1 VGHVAIIGG
10 GLAGISAAW
19 YLIKA
24 GLRVT
29 IFEARHRLGGRVRS
43 FYERQM
49 GSEVNTCQH
58 IALGC
63 CTEFLRFCR
72 EVGIL
77 SYWERHR
84 TLYFV
89 DYEGQVHRFCPSRW
103 LFPPLHLLPAVARLG
118 FLTLR
123 ERVNLLKGMYRLSRG
138 KGLDSRATMG
148 EWLPRNRQTPAL
160 IERFWE
166 PILVSALSEKIED
179 IPVAAARKVLVD
191 GLMATR
197 HGYELWAPNI
207 PLSDLF
213 DGMISPRLEE
223 AGIILAKGR
232 IVRRISRDETG
243 WVIDLADGGPLTFDG
258 IVLAVPWRTAIKVL
272 SPEFHAKVL
281 PGWAE
286 RLEDPHTRAESC
298 AITAVHL
305 WFDQACFSWPHAV
318 LLGRSSQWVFC
329 PSFTRANDA
338 RSQTVDRDRL
348 PIKTYPDAWYCQ
360 VVVSAS
366 HGMPKMTAQEWIRLT
381 VDDLKA
387 VFPAARGATLIH
399 GRVVTEPAAV
409 LSPTWEWNQLRPSQV
424 TPLAGLVLAG
434 DWTATDWPGT
444 MESAVRSGI
453 AAAETMASQ
462 FQLKNRL

>member
-19 YLIKA
+19 YLRKTGI
-24 GLRVT
+24 GVT

-49 GSEVNTCQH
+49 GSEVDTCQH

-63 CTEFLRFCR
+63 CTELLRFCR

-77 SYWERHR
+77 SYWGRHR

-89 DYEGQVHRFCPSRW
+89 DYAGQVHRFCPSRW

-118 FLTLR
+118 FLSIS
-123 ERVNLLKGMYRLSRG
+123 ERVNLLRGMHRLSRK
-138 KGLDSRATMG
+138 KGFDSCSTMG
-148 EWLPRNRQTPAL
+148 EWLPMNRQTPAL
-160 IERFWE
+160 MERFWE
-166 PILVSALSEKIED
+166 PILVSALSEKIEN

-197 HGYELWAPNI
+197 NGYELWVPNV

-213 DGMISPRLEE
+213 DRKISLRLEE
-223 AGIILAKGR
+223 AGITLAKGR
-232 IVRRISRDETG
+232 IVRRINRDETG
-243 WVIDLADGGPLTFDG
+243 WVIHLTDGGSLTFDG
-258 IVLAVPWRTAIKVL
+258 IVLAIPWRAALKVL
-272 SPEFHAKVL
+272 FPEFHAKVL

-286 RLEDPHTRAESC
+286 RLEDPRTRADSC

-305 WFDQACFSWPHAV
+305 WFDRPCFPWPHAV
-318 LLGRSSQWVFC
+318 LLGRSSQWVFR
-329 PSFTRANDA
+329 PSFTETNDVQS
-338 RSQTVDRDRL
+338 RSVDRDG
-348 PIKTYPDAWYCQ
+348 PPVKTYPDTWYCQ

-366 HGMPKMTAQEWIRLT
+366 HCMPKMTAEEWIRLA

-387 VFPAARGATLIH
+387 VFPAVRGATLIH

-409 LSPTWEWNQLRPSQV
+409 LSPTWEWNQLRPPQV
-424 TPLAGLVLAG
+424 TPLPGLVLAG

-453 AAAETMASQ
+453 AAAEAMASQ
-462 FQLKNRL
+462 FQLTNRL